1 MRGRGKEGGG
11 KREEERGRRR
21 GVREIESKRGK

>member
-1 MRGRGKEGGG
+1 MLRKRGRD

-21 GVREIESKRGK
+21 EGREEIGERKED